1 MGIGVEEVEVP
12 AVQEN
17 ASSIDSI
24 VNEEDS
30 NDILGGEME
39 QEELDNLQDVVRED
53 EGHLVPGGIDMD

>member
-17 ASSIDSI
+17 SSFTDSI
-24 VNEEDS
+24 VNEEEH

-39 QEELDNLQDVVRED
+39 QEELDNIQDVVRED
-53 EGHLVPGGIDMD
+53 EGHLVSGGIDMD

>member
-1 MGIGVEEVEVP
+1 MGIRVEEVVVP
-12 AVQEN
+12 PVQEH

-39 QEELDNLQDVVRED
+39 QEELEDLQDVV
-53 EGHLVPGGIDMD
+53 GGD

>member
-24 VNEEDS
+24 VNEDDS
-30 NDILGGEME
+30 NLF
-39 QEELDNLQDVVRED
+39 
-53 EGHLVPGGIDMD
+53 LVERWSRRS